1 MNEHW
6 SKMKAAVMFGI
17 SSLNHTHRRGTTP
30 QKQGVKSGTAV
41 EQLFG
46 TLSDINDMMGYNGK
60 SAGQIKIVLRVL
72 YILTLEDKLHLLVV
86 EAISFSDS
94 Y

>member
-1 MNEHW
+1 
-6 SKMKAAVMFGI
+6 
-17 SSLNHTHRRGTTP
+17 
-30 QKQGVKSGTAV
+30 
-41 EQLFG
+41 
-46 TLSDINDMMGYNGK
+46 MGYNGK

-86 EAISFSDS
+86 KAISFSDS